1 MESKDS
7 EKTEKKFESLV
18 ARIKSLLGDRVK
30 EVRTTNRLTDS
41 PACLAIDED
50 DMGAQMRKIMEASG
64 QSVPD
69 TKPIFE
75 VNPEHPLV
83 AKLDKES
90 DEEMFEDVITVL
102 FGQASL
108 ADGGSVDEPGDF
120 SAKLNKLLL
129 KLS

>member
-1 MESKDS
+1 
-7 EKTEKKFESLV
+7 
-18 ARIKSLLGDRVK
+18 
-30 EVRTTNRLTDS
+30 
-41 PACLAIDED
+41 
-50 DMGAQMRKIMEASG
+50 MGAQMRKIMEASG

>member
-1 MESKDS
+1 M
-7 EKTEKKFESLV
+7 